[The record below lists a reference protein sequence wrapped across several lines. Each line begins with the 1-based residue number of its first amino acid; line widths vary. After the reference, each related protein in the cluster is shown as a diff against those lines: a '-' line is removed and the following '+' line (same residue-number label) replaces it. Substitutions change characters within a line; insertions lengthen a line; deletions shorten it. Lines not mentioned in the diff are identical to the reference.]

1 MKKDPSSGQ
10 CLSARVLVRVL
21 RFIAG
26 GVAVHGILLGLASAY
41 QTVFPGG
48 LPGKDSELI
57 GLVYFWIMAVPALVL
72 TFPFNS
78 ILWKCGLMNA
88 PGWFAWPRP
97 TGIIL
102 AYAVWVVILL
112 GLAQI
117 VQWKHDKRG
126 PA

>member
-1 MKKDPSSGQ
+1 MFPKSEGATTARIGALATAANSG
-10 CLSARVLVRVL
+10 S
-21 RFIAG
+21 
-26 GVAVHGILLGLASAY
+26 
-41 QTVFPGG
+41 PGT
-48 LPGKDSELI
+48 DSELI

-78 ILWKCGLMNA
+78 ILWTWGLMNA

-117 VQWKHDKRG
+117 VQWKHNKNE

>member
-1 MKKDPSSGQ
+1 M
-10 CLSARVLVRVL
+10 RVL
-21 RFIAG
+21 RFFAG
-26 GVAVHGILLGLASAY
+26 AVTFHGILLGLASAY
-41 QTVFPGG
+41 QTVFLGDF
-48 LPGKDSELI
+48 PGKDSELI

-72 TFPFNS
+72 TFPFHS

-88 PGWFAWPRP
+88 PGWFAWPKP
-97 TGIIL
+97 IGIAL

-117 VQWKHDKRG
+117 VQWKHDKNE